1 MSAPALAILVIVAG
15 LVGITTVVIVG
26 TSARLRDE
34 IDQLFQ
40 AFNRTEPALVPLR
53 VTVDSERDRL
63 RERLANLSDPGSG
76 TDVGHR

>member
-1 MSAPALAILVIVAG
+1 MSAPALVILVIVAG

-34 IDQLFQ
+34 IDQLFR
-40 AFNRTEPALVPLR
+40 AFNRSEPSLAPLR

-63 RERLANLSDPGSG
+63 RVRLGHLNDPGSG